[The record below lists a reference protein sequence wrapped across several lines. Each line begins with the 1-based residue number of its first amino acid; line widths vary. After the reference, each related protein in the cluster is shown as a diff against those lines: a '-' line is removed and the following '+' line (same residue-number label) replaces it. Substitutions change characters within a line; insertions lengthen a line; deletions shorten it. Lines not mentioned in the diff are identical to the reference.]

1 MKKYTAIAVALVLAV
16 IFTFIG
22 ISSISYKSRTR
33 DEARH
38 LIRGVMLLETG
49 DYRLNKH
56 HPVLANTLNAIPVL
70 FIDGV
75 TIPDTDSGLWD
86 RAAKDELAEE
96 MVKINGGEKQFV
108 FNILNPARAV
118 TTIFIAISLVLF
130 AIIIWKEWGTIPAI
144 VFSVLYAF
152 SPNIIAH
159 ARLVTTDVWIVPM
172 IFLGTYLLYKYAS
185 APSPKIFTAFI
196 VVSFL
201 TLITKY
207 SAVPVAALW
216 LLLLFAFEFKH
227 HAKDIKQFWKRLCS
241 SLINPIITAG
251 SWSILLFATYGFRFS
266 TLAATN
272 YADTDRTQ
280 AHLDN
285 LSGIADPFKFLIK
298 PLQNAYLNTPLPFP
312 EYIQG
317 FFENVILHDVYGH
330 DSFLFGMYAKHG
342 WWYYFPASMLVKM
355 PVPALIGI
363 AALFA
368 VAVFIFIKWLKKL
381 RSSQDPTTVIKNS
394 LTLKPDHIWSIIPI
408 FFMAI
413 SMKSSI
419 NLGMRH
425 ILPILPFIYLGIA
438 LLVKKIW
445 DRRLV
450 TKALIMILGL
460 WYIFSSLSV
469 YPHYLEYFN
478 EIAGG
483 PQNGYKYLL
492 DSNLSWGQNS
502 FLVQDY
508 IASLPKDTNVRM
520 NPLEPMTSGIVIYDV
535 DILMGR
541 DKGKRDDT
549 AWLRE
554 PFLAGEIEPSDR
566 IANTHLVF
574 TLKNE

>member
-1 MKKYTAIAVALVLAV
+1 MKKYSVLIIAIILAV

-33 DEARH
+33 DESRH

-56 HPVLANTLNAIPVL
+56 HPVLANVLTAVPVL

-75 TIPDTDSGLWD
+75 TIPDTDSDLWD
-86 RAAKDELAEE
+86 RASKDELASEI
-96 MVKINGGEKQFV
+96 VDLNGGEKQFV

-130 AIIIWKEWGTIPAI
+130 AFIICKEWGTLPAI

-159 ARLVTTDVWIVPM
+159 ARLVTTDVWVVPM
-172 IFLGTYLLYKYAS
+172 IFLGTYLLYKYVS
-185 APSPKIFTAFI
+185 APSKKLLAAFI
-196 VVSFL
+196 IVSFL

-207 SAVPVAALW
+207 SAVPIAAFW
-216 LLLLFAFEFKH
+216 LLILFAFEIKL
-227 HAKDIKQFWKRLCS
+227 HAKNIKKFWKRLGTSLVTPLITTS
-241 SLINPIITAG
+241 S
-251 SWSILLFATYGFRFS
+251 WFVLLFATYGFRFS

-272 YADTDRTQ
+272 HADTARTQ

-298 PLQNAYLNTPLPFP
+298 PLQNGYLYTPLPFP

-363 AALFA
+363 GALFL
-368 VAVFIFIKWLKKL
+368 VAIFIFITWLKKL
-381 RSSQDPTTVIKNS
+381 WTSKSPKSFIKNS
-394 LTLKPDHIWSIIPI
+394 LTLKPYQIWLGIPI

-425 ILPILPFIYLGIA
+425 ILPVLPFIFLGIA
-438 LLVKKIW
+438 LLVKNVC
-445 DRRLV
+445 DRHLISRVLILV
-450 TKALIMILGL
+450 LGL
-460 WYIFSSLSV
+460 WYISSSLSV

-502 FLVQDY
+502 FLLQDY
-508 IASLPKDTNVRM
+508 IASIPKETSVYV
-520 NPLEPMTSGIVIYDV
+520 NPLEPKKEGIVIYDV

-541 DKGKRDDT
+541 DMSKRDDT
-549 AWLRE
+549 AWLRK
-554 PFLAGEIEPSDR
+554 PFLAGETMPSDR

-574 TLKNE
+574 DLKNK